1 MRAGR
6 TMGLLTLF
14 AGLATWFATRAAMER
29 SHQIRRREQEDRLR
43 WETDG
48 GATAGTTLPSRCRP
62 SPDSRSWA
70 GARATGR
77 ESSA

>member
-48 GATAGTTLPSRCRP
+48 GATA
-62 SPDSRSWA
+62 A
-70 GARATGR
+70 GPQPPGAQV
-77 ESSA
+77 

>member
-14 AGLATWFATRAAMER
+14 AGIATWFATRAAMQR
-29 SHQIRRREQEDRLR
+29 SPDLRRREQEDRSR

-48 GATAGTTLPSRCRP
+48 GATTSGPQPPA
-62 SPDSRSWA
+62 A
-70 GARATGR
+70 QI
-77 ESSA
+77 